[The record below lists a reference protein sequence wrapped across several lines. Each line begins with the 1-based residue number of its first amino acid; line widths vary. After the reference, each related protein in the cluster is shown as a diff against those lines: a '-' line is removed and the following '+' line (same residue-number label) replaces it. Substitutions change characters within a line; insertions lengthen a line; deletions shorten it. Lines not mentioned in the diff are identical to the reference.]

1 MSRKRAASPDELTPA
16 KKKGRVTG
24 PAAVSDVATAIREM
38 ASSFTGNHDDAN
50 YGDPST
56 PQRRSKAIRTIE
68 NDEELNGKERIK
80 AMRLFKRDIA
90 AADLYL
96 AINDPAVRA
105 EVIRL
110 EIEDFR
116 V

>member
-1 MSRKRAASPDELTPA
+1 MSRKRAASPDEPTSA
-16 KKKGRVTG
+16 KKKIRITG
-24 PAAVSDVATAIREM
+24 PAAVSDVASALREM
-38 ASSFTGNHDDAN
+38 ASSFNSNDADN
-50 YGDPST
+50 GGPST
-56 PQRRSKAIRTIE
+56 PQRRSMAIRAIE
-68 NDEELNGKERIK
+68 KDQELNNNERIK

-96 AINDPAVRA
+96 AINDSSVRA

-110 EIEDFR
+110 EIED